1 MSPAPSP
8 SRSPSVLTTGQLAR
22 LLVVNRHL
30 LTRWCNSGELKCYRL
45 PGRQQ
50 RRIKFEIA
58 WDFARQQ
65 NLPTEYLEAWGQE
78 HGMLPLRCPNV
89 LLVSPVASSLL
100 PFLASVFAPSIAT
113 SSLRVGLTWNQRVF
127 RAVLI
132 DAAIGATDVQE
143 LLTVLRELAPRT
155 VLAVLAAEDDQRP
168 KLWRG
173 LGAHAVWQRPCDLAQ
188 VAHELWSMLSA
199 AAVLASAP
207 SAPSAPRPKRA
218 A

>member
-1 MSPAPSP
+1 
-8 SRSPSVLTTGQLAR
+8 
-22 LLVVNRHL
+22 
-30 LTRWCNSGELKCYRL
+30 
-45 PGRQQ
+45 
-50 RRIKFEIA
+50 
-58 WDFARQQ
+58 
-65 NLPTEYLEAWGQE
+65 
-78 HGMLPLRCPNV
+78 MLPMRCLSV

-100 PFLASVFAPSIAT
+100 PFLAGVFAPSIAT
-113 SSLRVGLTWNQRVF
+113 SSLRVGLTLNQQVF

-155 VLAVLAAEDDQRP
+155 VLAVLAAEDDP
-168 KLWRG
+168 KPKIWRG
-173 LGAHAVWQRPCDLAQ
+173 LGAHAVWQQPCDLAQ

-207 SAPSAPRPKRA
+207 SAPSAPRGKRA